1 MRVVRKSTLNNTK
14 QIHSMSPP
22 AEYVLP
28 RIHPHW
34 GAICMLLS
42 ILFFSINS
50 LTLKHLDQS
59 HVSPWIALLFRAG
72 VGMFFVAIMFRG
84 VGQVSFRR
92 ALTDRMLAYRGL
104 LGVLGTIAY
113 YLTVPMLGAGKATL
127 ISSTYVVISALMAVW
142 FLKETFSA
150 GKLAGN
156 ALAFLGLTL
165 LLAMPAQLVLFGWAE
180 VLAVF
185 GAFMA
190 AGTVIVIRKL
200 TLTESTAMIYTSQC
214 VYVLLGSI
222 PMAVYEL
229 QRNPISGSS
238 AVILIL
244 AAVSAT
250 IGQLAMTEGFRH
262 LTVAV
267 GGAFQICLPVIIS
280 IGSVLLFGEAFSS
293 IQMVGAAMIL
303 GGCYW
308 VMIVR

>member
-1 MRVVRKSTLNNTK
+1 
-14 QIHSMSPP
+14 MSPTEQP
-22 AEYVLP
+22 VTS
-28 RIHPHW
+28 RIHPRW
-34 GAICMLLS
+34 GAICMVLS
-42 ILFFSINS
+42 IVFFSVNS

-72 VGMFFVAIMFRG
+72 VGMIFVGLMFG
-84 VGQVSFRR
+84 FGGQVSFRR

-113 YLTVPMLGAGKATL
+113 YLTVPALGAGKATL
-127 ISSTYVVISALMAVW
+127 ISSTYVVISGLMAVW
-142 FLKETFSA
+142 FLKESFSA

-156 ALAFLGLTL
+156 ALAFVGLTL
-165 LLAMPAQLVLFGWAE
+165 LLTMPTQLVVLGWADCVA
-180 VLAVF
+180 VL
-185 GAFMA
+185 GAFAA

-214 VYVLLGSI
+214 VYVLLGAL
-222 PMAVYEL
+222 PMAAVEL
-229 QRNPISGSS
+229 QRNPLGMASF
-238 AVILIL
+238 VKLVL
-244 AAVSAT
+244 AGISAT

-262 LTVAV
+262 LNVAV

-280 IGSVLLFGEAFSS
+280 IGGVVLFGESFSNA
-293 IQMVGAAMIL
+293 QMLGAALIL